1 MRRQKLFGVLFFLFF
16 FLAVMTFTSYGTETD
31 PGSVVTGIGAGLE
44 DFNIEEIQKFIDA
57 QSSQTGWNLSF
68 SELAADLMSG
78 NLKTVMG
85 KMGTAVKDYL
95 FRELRNSTLLM
106 GQVIA
111 LGIIG
116 AVFSNFSSIFTSSQ
130 ISETGFFVTYLLLF
144 TCLATSFFSSIQI
157 AGQAVSQVLQ
167 FMQVL
172 MPSFFLAAA
181 FAGGSVSS
189 VAVYEFTLWAITMAQ
204 WLLMDVLVPFVR
216 VYILL
221 VLAGHVTKEDVLS
234 KLTDMIKNV
243 IEWSLKTLVGLVLG
257 FHMIQG
263 MVLPYV
269 DSMKSATVQKLIG
282 IIPGLGQGA
291 GAITQIV
298 MGSGVLIK
306 NSIGAAG
313 VVVLLIMMIIP
324 VLKLVVMMFLY
335 QGVAAILQP
344 ICDKRIVSCIS
355 KTGQGHKMLLN
366 IVLSS
371 ALLFII
377 TIAVVCSW
385 KSFTAG

>member
-1 MRRQKLFGVLFFLFF
+1 MFSVPFFLIF
-16 FLAVMTFTSYGTETD
+16 FLAALSFTSYGTETD
-31 PGSVVTGIGAGLE
+31 AQSVVTGIGAGLE

-57 QSSQTGWNLSF
+57 QSGQTGWNLSF
-68 SELAADLMSG
+68 SELAKDLLSG
-78 NLKTVMG
+78 NLKTVMQ
-85 KMGTAVKDYL
+85 KMGTAVKNYL
-95 FRELRNSTLLM
+95 FKELENSTALM

-116 AVFSNFSSIFTSSQ
+116 AVFSNFSGIFTSSQ
-130 ISETGFFVTYLLLF
+130 ISESGFFVTYLLLF
-144 TCLATSFFSSIQI
+144 TCLATSFFASIQI
-157 AGQAVSQVLQ
+157 AGQAVNQVLQ

-204 WLLMDVLVPFVR
+204 WLMMDVMIPFVR
-216 VYILL
+216 VYMLF
-221 VLAGHVTKEDVLS
+221 VLAGHVTKEDILS
-234 KLTDMIKNV
+234 KLTDLLKNV
-243 IEWSLKTLVGLVLG
+243 IDWSLKTLLGLFLG

-263 MVLPYV
+263 MILPYV

-313 VVVLLIMMIIP
+313 VVVLLIMMLIP
-324 VLKLVVMMFLY
+324 VLKLVVMMLMY

-344 ICDKRIVSCIS
+344 VCDKRIVSCIS
-355 KTGQGHKMLLN
+355 KTAQGHKMLLN

>member
-1 MRRQKLFGVLFFLFF
+1 MSRRKMFSVPFFLIFI
-16 FLAVMTFTSYGTETD
+16 LAALSFTSYGTETD
-31 PGSVVTGIGAGLE
+31 AQSVVTGIGAGLE

-57 QSSQTGWNLSF
+57 QSGQTGWNLSF
-68 SELAADLMSG
+68 SELAKDLLSG
-78 NLKTVMG
+78 NLKTVMQ

-95 FRELRNSTLLM
+95 FKELENSTVLM

-116 AVFSNFSSIFTSSQ
+116 AVFSNFSGIFTSSQ
-130 ISETGFFVTYLLLF
+130 ISESGFFVTYLLLF
-144 TCLATSFFSSIQI
+144 TCLATSFFASIQI
-157 AGQAVSQVLQ
+157 AGQAVNQVLQ

-204 WLLMDVLVPFVR
+204 WLMMDVMIPFVR
-216 VYILL
+216 VYMLL
-221 VLAGHVTKEDVLS
+221 VLAGHVTKEDILS
-234 KLTDMIKNV
+234 KLTDLLKNV
-243 IEWSLKTLVGLVLG
+243 IDWSLKTLLGLFLG

-263 MVLPYV
+263 MILPYV

-313 VVVLLIMMIIP
+313 VVVLLIMMLIP
-324 VLKLVVMMFLY
+324 VLKLVVMMLMY

-344 ICDKRIVSCIS
+344 VCDKRIVSCIS
-355 KTGQGHKMLLN
+355 KTAQGHKMLLN

>member
-1 MRRQKLFGVLFFLFF
+1 MSRRKMFSVPFFLIF
-16 FLAVMTFTSYGTETD
+16 FLAALSFTSYGTETD
-31 PGSVVTGIGAGLE
+31 AQSVVTGIGAGLE

-57 QSSQTGWNLSF
+57 QSGQTGWNLSF
-68 SELAADLMSG
+68 SELAKDLLSG
-78 NLKTVMG
+78 NLKTVMQ
-85 KMGTAVKDYL
+85 KMGTAVKNYL
-95 FRELRNSTLLM
+95 FKELENSTALM

-116 AVFSNFSSIFTSSQ
+116 AVFSNFSGIFTSSQ
-130 ISETGFFVTYLLLF
+130 ISESGFFVTYLLLF
-144 TCLATSFFSSIQI
+144 TCLATSFFASIQI
-157 AGQAVSQVLQ
+157 AGQAVNQVLQ

-204 WLLMDVLVPFVR
+204 WLMMDVMIPFVR
-216 VYILL
+216 VYMLF
-221 VLAGHVTKEDVLS
+221 VLAGHVTKEDILS
-234 KLTDMIKNV
+234 KLTDLLKNV
-243 IEWSLKTLVGLVLG
+243 IDWSLKTLLGLFLG

-263 MVLPYV
+263 MILPYV

-313 VVVLLIMMIIP
+313 VVVLLIMMLIP
-324 VLKLVVMMFLY
+324 VLKLVVMMLMY
-335 QGVAAILQP
+335 QGAAAILQP
-344 ICDKRIVSCIS
+344 VCDKRIVSCIS
-355 KTGQGHKMLLN
+355 KTAQGHKMLLN

>member
-1 MRRQKLFGVLFFLFF
+1 M
-16 FLAVMTFTSYGTETD
+16 E
-31 PGSVVTGIGAGLE
+31 P
-44 DFNIEEIQKFIDA
+44 
-57 QSSQTGWNLSF
+57 
-68 SELAADLMSG
+68 
-78 NLKTVMG
+78 
-85 KMGTAVKDYL
+85 
-95 FRELRNSTLLM
+95 
-106 GQVIA
+106 
-111 LGIIG
+111 
-116 AVFSNFSSIFTSSQ
+116 
-130 ISETGFFVTYLLLF
+130 
-144 TCLATSFFSSIQI
+144 
-157 AGQAVSQVLQ
+157 
-167 FMQVL
+167 
-172 MPSFFLAAA
+172 
-181 FAGGSVSS
+181 
-189 VAVYEFTLWAITMAQ
+189 
-204 WLLMDVLVPFVR
+204 
-216 VYILL
+216 
-221 VLAGHVTKEDVLS
+221 
-234 KLTDMIKNV
+234 
-243 IEWSLKTLVGLVLG
+243 KTLVGLVLG

>member
-1 MRRQKLFGVLFFLFF
+1 MFSVPFFLIF
-16 FLAVMTFTSYGTETD
+16 FLAALSFTSYGTETD
-31 PGSVVTGIGAGLE
+31 AQSVVTGIGAGLE

-57 QSSQTGWNLSF
+57 QSGQTGWNLSF
-68 SELAADLMSG
+68 SELAKDLLSG
-78 NLKTVMG
+78 NLKTVMQ

-95 FRELRNSTLLM
+95 FKELENSTVLM

-116 AVFSNFSSIFTSSQ
+116 AVFSNFSGIFTSSQ
-130 ISETGFFVTYLLLF
+130 ISESGFFVTYLLLF
-144 TCLATSFFSSIQI
+144 TCLATSFFASIQI
-157 AGQAVSQVLQ
+157 AGQAVNQVLQ

-204 WLLMDVLVPFVR
+204 WLMMDVMIPFVR
-216 VYILL
+216 VYMLL
-221 VLAGHVTKEDVLS
+221 VLAGHVTKEDILS
-234 KLTDMIKNV
+234 KLTDLLKNV
-243 IEWSLKTLVGLVLG
+243 IDWSLKTLLGLFLG

-263 MVLPYV
+263 MILPYV

-313 VVVLLIMMIIP
+313 VVVLLIMMLIP
-324 VLKLVVMMFLY
+324 VLKLVVMMLMY

-344 ICDKRIVSCIS
+344 VCDKRIVSCIS
-355 KTGQGHKMLLN
+355 KTAQGHKMLLN

>member
-1 MRRQKLFGVLFFLFF
+1 MFSVPFFLIF
-16 FLAVMTFTSYGTETD
+16 FLAALSFTSYGTETD
-31 PGSVVTGIGAGLE
+31 AQSVVTGIGAGLE

-57 QSSQTGWNLSF
+57 QSGQTGWNLSF
-68 SELAADLMSG
+68 SELAKDLLSG
-78 NLKTVMG
+78 NLKIVMQ

-95 FRELRNSTLLM
+95 FKELENSTVLM

-116 AVFSNFSSIFTSSQ
+116 AVFSNFSGIFTSSQ
-130 ISETGFFVTYLLLF
+130 ISESGFFVTYLLLF
-144 TCLATSFFSSIQI
+144 TCLATSFFASIQI
-157 AGQAVSQVLQ
+157 AGQAVNQVLQ

-204 WLLMDVLVPFVR
+204 WLMMDVMIPFVR
-216 VYILL
+216 VYMLL
-221 VLAGHVTKEDVLS
+221 VLAGHVTKEDILS
-234 KLTDMIKNV
+234 KLTDLLKNV
-243 IEWSLKTLVGLVLG
+243 IDWSLKTLLGLFLG

-263 MVLPYV
+263 MILPYV

-313 VVVLLIMMIIP
+313 VVVLLIMMLIP
-324 VLKLVVMMFLY
+324 VLKLVVMMLMY
-335 QGVAAILQP
+335 QGAAAILQP
-344 ICDKRIVSCIS
+344 VCDKRIVSCIS
-355 KTGQGHKMLLN
+355 KTAQGHKMLLN

>member
-1 MRRQKLFGVLFFLFF
+1 MFSVPFFLIF
-16 FLAVMTFTSYGTETD
+16 FLAALSFTSYGTETD
-31 PGSVVTGIGAGLE
+31 DQSVVTGIGAGLE

-57 QSSQTGWNLSF
+57 QSGQTGWNLSF
-68 SELAADLMSG
+68 SELAKDLLSG
-78 NLKTVMG
+78 NLKTVMQ

-95 FRELRNSTLLM
+95 FKELENSTVLM

-116 AVFSNFSSIFTSSQ
+116 AVFSNFSGIFTSSQ
-130 ISETGFFVTYLLLF
+130 ISESGFFVTYLLLF
-144 TCLATSFFSSIQI
+144 TCLATSFFASIQI
-157 AGQAVSQVLQ
+157 AGQAVNQVLQ

-204 WLLMDVLVPFVR
+204 WLMMDVMIPFVR
-216 VYILL
+216 VYMLL
-221 VLAGHVTKEDVLS
+221 VLAGHVTKEDILS
-234 KLTDMIKNV
+234 KLTDLLKNV
-243 IEWSLKTLVGLVLG
+243 IDWSLKTLLGLFLG

-263 MVLPYV
+263 MILPYV

-313 VVVLLIMMIIP
+313 VVVLLIMMLIP
-324 VLKLVVMMFLY
+324 VLKLVVMMLMY

-344 ICDKRIVSCIS
+344 VCDKRIVSCIS
-355 KTGQGHKMLLN
+355 KTAQGHKMLLN

-371 ALLFII
+371 AFLFII